1 MQEQNVKNHP
11 QMVPGFHYV
20 TFGAIVA
27 LLGGSI
33 NYLLRATPENKYLAS
48 LLVLTSI
55 TFILIAWYARSF
67 PLKAQ
72 DRAIRA
78 EESLRY
84 YIMTGKALPSELR
97 IGQIIA
103 LRFASDAE
111 YLALLERAIKEN
123 LSSKDIKLAI
133 QNWKADYHRV

>member
-1 MQEQNVKNHP
+1 MQEQNVKNHA
-11 QMVPGFHYV
+11 QMVPGFHYL
-20 TFGAIVA
+20 TFGAIFA

-48 LLVLTSI
+48 LLVLTAI
-55 TFILIAWYARSF
+55 TFVLVAWYSRSF

-78 EESLRY
+78 EEGLRY
-84 YIMTGKALPSELR
+84 YIMTGKALPKELR

-103 LRFASDAE
+103 LRFASDE
-111 YLALLERAIKEN
+111 ELVALVEKSVNEQLPAKEIKA
-123 LSSKDIKLAI
+123 SIK
-133 QNWKADYHRV
+133 NWRADYHRV

>member
-1 MQEQNVKNHP
+1 MQEQNFKNHP
-11 QMVPGFHYV
+11 QMVPGYHYV
-20 TFGAIVA
+20 TFAAIIA

-48 LLVLTSI
+48 LLVLTTVI
-55 TFILIAWYARSF
+55 FILIAWYARGF
-67 PLKAQ
+67 ALKAQ

-78 EESLRY
+78 EERLRY
-84 YIMTGKALPSELR
+84 YIMTGKALPTELR

-111 YLALLERAIKEN
+111 YLALVERAIKEN
-123 LSSKDIKLAI
+123 LSSKEIKMAI
-133 QNWKADYHRV
+133 QHWKADYHRV

>member
-1 MQEQNVKNHP
+1 MQEQNFKNHP
-11 QMVPGFHYV
+11 QMVPGYHYV
-20 TFGAIVA
+20 TFAAIIA

-48 LLVLTSI
+48 LLVLTTVI
-55 TFILIAWYARSF
+55 FILIAWYARGF
-67 PLKAQ
+67 ALKAQ

-84 YIMTGKALPSELR
+84 YIMTGKALPTELR

-111 YLALLERAIKEN
+111 YLALVDKAIKEN
-123 LSSKDIKLAI
+123 LGSKEIKMAI

>member
-1 MQEQNVKNHP
+1 MQEQNFKNHP
-11 QMVPGFHYV
+11 QMVPGFHYL
-20 TFGAIVA
+20 TFGAIFA

-48 LLVLTSI
+48 LLVLTTVI
-55 TFILIAWYARSF
+55 FILIAWYARGF
-67 PLKAQ
+67 ALKAQ

-84 YIMTGKALPSELR
+84 YIMTGKAMPTELR

-103 LRFASDAE
+103 LRFASDTE
-111 YLALLERAIKEN
+111 YLALVERAIKEN
-123 LSSKDIKLAI
+123 LSSKEIKMAI